1 MAEAERGVE
10 PAGTPAARCRSV
22 GFRYAGEGDDRECED
37 EYAHGRVQGRVGA
50 GDGAC
55 RRFVSHEVA
64 YEYGCQRRAERV
76 EGRAELNEL
85 VAPFFVAAERF
96 QHGIHH
102 GVEHAHREA
111 RNEGSGEVDAVAS
124 RTPCEPHDA
133 YACEAYCDG
142 RQSGLFVPHPLEH
155 HARRNAHERIGDE
168 VGQVAELGLEVRGGE
183 LRFDDDA
190 HRILQARDESY
201 DEEQGEHHSDGQC
214 TVVVSFC
221 HVGMGLR
228 VRPLAP
234 AGVSVLYRDAA
245 PRAGFFSAS
254 GTGPKG
260 TAASPAGGRRPS
272 VFRLRGGRA
281 CPSGSYR
288 SGERA
293 AYFVPYPPVVGIICG
308 FPAGSVLRRGFP
320 APKVA
325 ISGILSNF
333 VYLSG
338 GACTMVLFSLRGEK
352 RHAKAWFTR
361 RFIIINY
368 ILDFQ
373 RFDTIV

>member
-201 DEEQGEHHSDGQC
+201 DKEQGEHHSDGQC

-228 VRPLAP
+228 VRPPEGGLP
-234 AGVSVLYRDAA
+234 
-245 PRAGFFSAS
+245 FSAFAAVGSVRPVRTVPENGRHILCRTRPSSALFAVFPPGPFS
-254 GTGPKG
+254 GEGFLPRKLQYRGYCLTLF
-260 TAASPAGGRRPS
+260 TSPAVPARWCCFRSVGRNGMQKHGLHGG
-272 VFRLRGGRA
+272 L
-281 CPSGSYR
+281 
-288 SGERA
+288 
-293 AYFVPYPPVVGIICG
+293 
-308 FPAGSVLRRGFP
+308 
-320 APKVA
+320 
-325 ISGILSNF
+325 
-333 VYLSG
+333 
-338 GACTMVLFSLRGEK
+338 
-352 RHAKAWFTR
+352 
-361 RFIIINY
+361 
-368 ILDFQ
+368 
-373 RFDTIV
+373 